1 MSHFKEFFEQP
12 EIKHQI
18 RAAVINRLSKHHHAK
33 QREEAAKEAATIAK
47 AKPEKVT
54 KAKKPL
60 SAKQAEL
67 ADRFADPKVK
77 KRRAG
82 LPAKSYIVEAANG
95 EVDNSVR
102 NFIDRSNAEQKL
114 TARRTLGTL
123 LDDKH
128 LVRQGIDRVLLTS
141 QLQHRLAEIRLLFPG
156 VDVSLLSSETI

>member
-1 MSHFKEFFEQP
+1 MSHYFKEFFE
-12 EIKHQI
+12 ENRHIIRNAVAEKLSEYTKD
-18 RAAVINRLSKHHHAK
+18 RAAKDV
-33 QREEAAKEAATIAK
+33 KEAEEKAK

-102 NFIDRSNAEQKL
+102 TFIDRANAEQKL

-128 LVRQGIDRVLLTS
+128 LVRPGTDRVLLTS
-141 QLQHRLAEIRLLFPG
+141 QLQHRMAEISLLFPG
-156 VDVSLLSSETI
+156 VDVSLLSSEAI

>member
-1 MSHFKEFFEQP
+1 MSHHFKEFFE
-12 EIKHQI
+12 ENRHVI
-18 RAAVINRLSKHHHAK
+18 RNAV
-33 QREEAAKEAATIAK
+33 AAKLSEHYTKEKAAKDVKEAEEKAK

-67 ADRFADPKVK
+67 SDRFADPKVK

-102 NFIDRSNAEQKL
+102 NFIDRANAEQKL

-128 LVRQGIDRVLLTS
+128 LVRPGTDRVLLTS

-156 VDVSLLSSETI
+156 VDVSLLASEAI